1 MMLHVPPVLVAITCM
16 CVLGSYTAKPLVG
29 SVFEGGM
36 ATCFAYGQTGS
47 GKTHVS
53 HKSNT
58 QEERLTHILL
68 FPRSTDYGRSIRWEG
83 ARCGQRGLCSG
94 WYVIDLAGSCCILE
108 LLLNAV
114 CSW

>member
-68 FPRSTDYGRSIRWEG
+68 FPPIHRLWEEHSLGRSKMRPK
-83 ARCGQRGLCSG
+83 
-94 WYVIDLAGSCCILE
+94 GSMLW
-108 LLLNAV
+108 LV
-114 CSW
+114 CY